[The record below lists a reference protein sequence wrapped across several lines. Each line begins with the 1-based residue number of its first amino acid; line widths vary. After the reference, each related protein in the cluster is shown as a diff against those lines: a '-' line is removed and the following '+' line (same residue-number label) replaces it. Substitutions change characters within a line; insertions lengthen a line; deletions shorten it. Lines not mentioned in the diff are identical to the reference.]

1 MYFEGQIHGK
11 EVVGP
16 GNDVPGK
23 SPQRLSFQDSCD
35 IGSGPVRYSR
45 VEVRAV
51 AWCRRVGDGH
61 KVRIIVGR
69 VADIPMVT
77 LPLPLTLL
85 CQSSIDIGLG
95 RISFLSLYV
104 CTTNG

>member
-1 MYFEGQIHGK
+1 M
-11 EVVGP
+11 VGP

-61 KVRIIVGR
+61 KVRMIVGR
-69 VADIPMVT
+69 RWH
-77 LPLPLTLL
+77 
-85 CQSSIDIGLG
+85 SSG
-95 RISFLSLYV
+95 
-104 CTTNG
+104 CTATATDFVMPVQY